1 METFKF
7 RFEKYLDEKVQI
19 ALHTDKMKKLYSNI
33 IDETMNGTEL
43 DDICLDEL
51 KRLQRQYDESLFEAL
66 AGQSDFIPDV
76 PVWEAKIM
84 LKEGA
89 ELMLGLNEY
98 KPLPKSFPLA
108 RDIYR
113 KISC

>member
-43 DDICLDEL
+43 D

-113 KISC
+113 KMSC

>member
-7 RFEKYLDEKVQI
+7 RFQKYLDEKVQI
-19 ALHTDKMKKLYSNI
+19 VLHTDKMKKLYSKI
-33 IDETMNGTEL
+33 IDEAVGSVAL
-43 DDICLDEL
+43 DDLCLNEL
-51 KRLQRQYDESLFEAL
+51 KRLQKQYDESLFEAL

-89 ELMLGLNEY
+89 ELALELNEY
-98 KPLPKSFPLA
+98 NPLPKSFPLA
-108 RDIYR
+108 SDIYR
-113 KISC
+113 KMSC